1 MKTVKEVMNSFPI
14 MVEENTSLMEVFR
27 IVRQKHLS
35 HLLVVSGTE
44 LKGIISKEDLLNKM
58 LDLSQD
64 TTGRN
69 YNQIVLR
76 TTPVSK
82 VMTTDVKTAAPDD
95 LVDEVINAMLENAIH
110 CIPILN
116 EKGEPIGILNPM
128 DLLKARVGGY
138 ENVI

>member
-1 MKTVKEVMNSFPI
+1 MNSFPI
-14 MVEENTSLMEVFR
+14 MVEENTSLVEVFK
-27 IVRQKHLS
+27 IVREKHLS
-35 HLLVVSGTE
+35 HLLVVEGRK
-44 LKGIISKEDLLNKM
+44 LRGIISKEDLLNKM

-82 VMTTDVKTAAPDD
+82 IMTTDVVTAAPTD
-95 LVDEVINAMLENAIH
+95 LIDEVIDDMLENIIH
-110 CIPILN
+110 CIPIVN
-116 EKGEPIGILNPM
+116 EKREPIGILNPM
-128 DLLKARVGGY
+128 DLLKALAAGY